1 MRISPS
7 KRSPF
12 RLSLSF
18 VLFIALIGA
27 LWLAGGASRSDA
39 LGQTV
44 VRAAAWLALITFA
57 LFSSRPYH
65 GGNRSVAI
73 LLGLAV
79 ALVLLQLV
87 PLPPVLWLI
96 LPGHSMLAD
105 AAVIGDFPQP
115 WRPWTIAPDAT
126 LNAASSLIVPVAII
140 VLLGGISPAERL
152 RMPGVMLC
160 VVTASTL
167 LALIQ
172 ASVGNFNHP
181 FVNDSVGQIGGI
193 FANRNHFALFTAFG
207 CLLAPVW
214 AVLDGRRVS
223 WRAPVALGLVLLF
236 ALTILASG
244 SRAGLG
250 LGAVGL
256 AIGLFLARHGLRREL
271 SRAPRW
277 AFPAAIA
284 AIILTVAV
292 VVVISVGNDRA
303 IAVNRVF
310 IEEPGQDMR
319 SRGLPTV
326 LTMIQEYFPFGSGF
340 GGFDTVFRIHE
351 PFALLKVT
359 YFNHAHNDFLEI
371 VLDSG
376 LPGLLLLLSAL
387 SWWVISSVRTWRN
400 GSDDNDVH
408 AKLGSAMLL
417 LVIIASAFD
426 YPARTPMIM
435 ACVVIAALWLSGW
448 TASRSAL
455 PTEGQSI

>member
-1 MRISPS
+1 MRIYPS

-12 RLSLSF
+12 RPSLSF

-27 LWLAGGASRSDA
+27 LWLAGGASRGDA

-44 VRAAAWLALITFA
+44 VRTVAWLTLITFA
-57 LFSSRPYH
+57 LFGPRPYYA
-65 GGNRSVAI
+65 GSRNVAS
-73 LLGLAV
+73 LLGLTIG
-79 ALVLLQLV
+79 LVLVQLV
-87 PLPPVLWLI
+87 PLPPTFWLT
-96 LPGHSMLAD
+96 LPGHSMLSD
-105 AAVIGDFPQP
+105 AAVVGGFPQP

-126 LNAASSLIVPVAII
+126 LNAASSLIVPVAVI
-140 VLLGGISPAERL
+140 VLLMGISPAERL
-152 RMPGVMLC
+152 RMPVVMLC

-172 ASVGNFNHP
+172 ASVGSFNHP
-181 FVNDSVGQIGGI
+181 FVNDTVGQVGGI

-214 AVLDGRRVS
+214 AVLGGRRPG

-250 LGAVGL
+250 LGA
-256 AIGLFLARHGLRREL
+256 IGLMIGIFLARHGLRREL
-271 SRAPRW
+271 RHAPRW
-277 AFPAAIA
+277 AFPAAVA

-292 VVVISVGNDRA
+292 VVIISVGNDRA
-303 IAVNRVF
+303 VAVSRVF

-326 LTMIQEYFPFGSGF
+326 LTMIREYFPFGSGF
-340 GGFDTVFRIHE
+340 GAFDTVFRIHE
-351 PFALLKVT
+351 PFPLLKVT

-376 LPGLLLLLSAL
+376 LPGLLLLLAAL
-387 SWWVISSVRTWRN
+387 VWWAILSVRTWRD
-400 GSDDNDVH
+400 GSGDNDVH

-417 LVIIASAFD
+417 LVIIASVID

-435 ACVVIAALWLSGW
+435 ACVVIAGLWLSGW
-448 TASRSAL
+448 TTARSAL
-455 PTEGQSI
+455 PTEE